1 MKAGALITV
10 LADGVWAPDR
20 AFRHGRMHAGNC
32 VMCNKKNAGVEHL
45 WWDCPALHNG
55 NSRRLIKLRRVR
67 ATGKHERCLWTTGL
81 ALKRHSWAR
90 ETDAMKAVDVPSASR
105 QHPVGVT
112 VYTDGSGKDAGARR
126 YAGWS
131 IYCRE
136 SEALTTSAPLLGSH
150 QTASKGEVRAII
162 EVAERATYGVHIVT
176 DSKYAMEMALEIM
189 SGGRVPEG
197 THERLWARFQT
208 HAHKISSIT
217 K

>member
-20 AFRHGRMHAGNC
+20 AFRHGRRHAGDC
-32 VMCNKKNAGVEHL
+32 VMCGKKNAGVEHL

-67 ATGKHERCLWTTGL
+67 ASGKHERCLWTTGL

-105 QHPVGVT
+105 EHPVGVT

-136 SEALTTSAPLLGSH
+136 CDALTTSAPLLGSH
-150 QTASKGEVRAII
+150 QTASKG
-162 EVAERATYGVHIVT
+162 
-176 DSKYAMEMALEIM
+176 
-189 SGGRVPEG
+189 
-197 THERLWARFQT
+197 
-208 HAHKISSIT
+208 
-217 K
+217 